1 MCYFVTISLA
11 EDAVD
16 AARRRHAGPG
26 LCIERT
32 ANPSAISTAGRG
44 FVPLLVTA
52 GGCSCGWYTR
62 PRSAGLESKRDAAA
76 AKYRRLGWSESKVN
90 RALASMR
97 RVAEEGDGLH
107 GAIVNLLR
115 SLAAEHG
122 LVSVWVHDFRGKVET
137 EPYTITRRERWP
149 TEELLTRARELDT
162 DVLVTVPA
170 DE

>member
-1 MCYFVTISLA
+1 
-11 EDAVD
+11 
-16 AARRRHAGPG
+16 
-26 LCIERT
+26 
-32 ANPSAISTAGRG
+32 
-44 FVPLLVTA
+44 
-52 GGCSCGWYTR
+52 
-62 PRSAGLESKRDAAA
+62 
-76 AKYRRLGWSESKVN
+76 
-90 RALASMR
+90 MR